1 MFCMGAS
8 DFWQESCFLPRRGC
22 FLEGAQIVRRTVVS
36 DQQDRIMRL
45 FIEEAKEHLD
55 TLENGLVDLKST
67 MKDPESVQEM
77 FRAAHSVKG
86 GAAMLGLDSIKT
98 TAHRLEDCFK
108 VLKDGPVKQVDQTAE
123 SLFLKGVDTLKDLL
137 GRLEGPFGLR
147 NEEGEKLVQQVMPVF
162 AQLETHLDKLASGK
176 VQAVAAG
183 SGAPAAPTAGP
194 VPANFAVEVMTLLK
208 EMLQVFKQKESAASR
223 SELTAVCVRLYK
235 LGGKIETWQNLV
247 KTARSAIVNPKN
259 SYKVLAPLIIKELKE
274 AGDLVQVGKVK
285 TIVPSKNLLLLAAS
299 PKPAE
304 PSAPA
309 VPAAPAA
316 ASKQVALPAEPKAVV
331 KLLLKTFNK
340 KQLSEIAKL
349 LVNAIKSSN

>member
-1 MFCMGAS
+1 
-8 DFWQESCFLPRRGC
+8 
-22 FLEGAQIVRRTVVS
+22 
-36 DQQDRIMRL
+36 MRL

-123 SLFLKGVDTLKDLL
+123 SLFLRGVDTLKDLL

-147 NEEGEKLVQQVMPVF
+147 NEEGEKLVQEVMPLF

-176 VQAVAAG
+176 QQAVAAG
-183 SGAPAAPTAGP
+183 SGAPAAPTAGA

-247 KTARSAIVNPKN
+247 KTARAAIVNPKN

-274 AGDLVQVGKVK
+274 AGDLVQGGKAK
-285 TIVPSKNLLLLAAS
+285 AIVPSKNLLLLAAS

-304 PSAPA
+304 TSA
-309 VPAAPAA
+309 PAAPAA

-331 KLLLKTFNK
+331 NLLLKTFNK

-349 LVNAIKSSN
+349 LVHAIKSSN

>member
-8 DFWQESCFLPRRGC
+8 DFWQESCFLPRTGC

-176 VQAVAAG
+176 VQAAAG
-183 SGAPAAPTAGP
+183 SGTPATPTAGA

-247 KTARSAIVNPKN
+247 KTARAAIVNPKN

-304 PSAPA
+304 ASPPA

-316 ASKQVALPAEPKAVV
+316 ASKPVALPAEPKAVV

>member
-1 MFCMGAS
+1 M
-8 DFWQESCFLPRRGC
+8 
-22 FLEGAQIVRRTVVS
+22 S

-162 AQLETHLDKLASGK
+162 AQLETHLNKLASGK

-183 SGAPAAPTAGP
+183 SGAPAAPTAGA
-194 VPANFAVEVMTLLK
+194 VPANFTVEVMTLLK
-208 EMLQVFKQKESAASR
+208 EMLQVFKQKESVASR

-247 KTARSAIVNPKN
+247 KTARAAIVNPKN

-274 AGDLVQVGKVK
+274 AGDLVQGGKVK
-285 TIVPSKNLLLLAAS
+285 AIAPSKNLLLLAAS

-304 PSAPA
+304 PIAST
-309 VPAAPAA
+309 APAA

-349 LVNAIKSSN
+349 LVNALRAPSN